1 MAPSLGNL
9 KLKDVQAAKAALLE
23 RVQARTAS
31 GDSAKPPNEAYAGIV
46 GCLRNGATWLLVI
59 VLAASLCTLQMVR
72 NQSYEK
78 AIKSVQS
85 GNFTRATGVVERET
99 GVNSYEASQII
110 SNLQQVNIEK
120 SSLEVMLRELQQ
132 QLNNSQ
138 RENVKQAEYME
149 MMEREK
155 DGLLKNMTNLQAT
168 SSDKDSRE
176 KALVLMNKYKAKV
189 DSKKKERDAFNQK
202 LQEMGVSVSA
212 GKLIK
217 DQRSRGVGVG
227 LATSVTTKS
236 SNTKRLRGD
245 GPSGKSEASGKTAS
259 VVVTRAKSARSD
271 EGAVRRRS
279 SPTKE

>member
-245 GPSGKSEASGKTAS
+245 
-259 VVVTRAKSARSD
+259 
-271 EGAVRRRS
+271 
-279 SPTKE
+279 